1 MSGVVFVI
9 DQFQA
14 SFYHFF
20 CVLKMMYDVCI
31 KPEWHDKVPEP
42 KERTVVIGKDTD
54 HDVSGKHGHR
64 GFLPA
69 GVCVV

>member
-1 MSGVVFVI
+1 MSKR
-9 DQFQA
+9 
-14 SFYHFF
+14 
-20 CVLKMMYDVCI
+20 L

-69 GVCVV
+69 GTGVCCVNGQSMTDHEELVNFR